1 MPKVII
7 IKKCGLKIFEIL
19 KTRKEILK
27 MEVNFIIIITLK
39 WLIDSLIT
47 IKKYKNRKVNH
58 CYLKIKVLVGRL
70 KARTIIIII
79 GLIIVIIIIIRIR
92 ELVVLKRLMVIIE

>member
-27 MEVNFIIIITLK
+27 MEVNFIIIIKLK
-39 WLIDSLIT
+39 WLINSLIT

-79 GLIIVIIIIIRIR
+79 IGLVIVIIIRIR

>member
-1 MPKVII
+1 VPKVII

-27 MEVNFIIIITLK
+27 MEVNFIIIIKLK
-39 WLIDSLIT
+39 WLINSLIT

-79 GLIIVIIIIIRIR
+79 IGLVIVIIIRIR